1 MSAPAV
7 NYLIHAVFCTGL
19 LCLAAPP
26 ATAATDYAMQMPN
39 AARSTMLDIDAAGD
53 RLVAVGQRG
62 IIIYSDDQGQTWTQ
76 AEVPTSVMLTRVH
89 FASPQKGWAVGHDG
103 HVLSTSDGGT
113 NWVLQ
118 RDGVSAQA
126 EINEQDAGRARERVA
141 SLRKQI
147 PLAPEED
154 REALLEALEEAEWAL
169 DKALEKLDE
178 PVYAPPLMDVW
189 FRNEEQGWAS
199 GAYGT
204 LIYTGNGGRD
214 WQDWSWKVDVNPE
227 ELHYNGVDGTT
238 AGCLYLASE
247 WGRIFRS
254 SCPGEH
260 WEALETGYDGSFFG
274 VVVNP
279 ATGSVFAYG
288 LLGTIYRSTDRGE
301 TWEEL
306 ESRARASLFGAVAG
320 DDGTLIFVG
329 QGGQATITTDDG
341 ESFKP
346 LPQSSRAGLHGIAPL
361 GGGRFAVAGDGGARP
376 LETGREQQ

>member
-1 MSAPAV
+1 MSAPNV
-7 NYLIHAVFCTGL
+7 KCLIHAVFCSGM
-19 LCLAAPP
+19 LCLAALP
-26 ATAATDYAMQMPN
+26 AAAATDYAMRMPH

-62 IIIYSDDQGQTWTQ
+62 IIIYSDDRGQTWTQ

-89 FASPQKGWAVGHDG
+89 FASPEKGWAVGHDG
-103 HVLSTSDGGT
+103 NVLSTSDGGT
-113 NWVLQ
+113 HWVMQ

-126 EINEQDAGRARERVA
+126 EINEQNAGRARERVA
-141 SLRKQI
+141 SLREQI
-147 PLAPEED
+147 PLAPDED
-154 REALLEALEEAEWAL
+154 REALLEALEEAEWTL

-189 FRNEEQGWAS
+189 FKNQDQGWAS

-214 WQDWSWKVDVNPE
+214 WQDWSWKVDANPE
-227 ELHYNGVDGTT
+227 ELHYNGIDGTP

-254 SCPGEH
+254 SCSGES

-279 ATGSVFAYG
+279 ATDSVFAYG

-306 ESRARASLFGAVAG
+306 ESQARASLFGAVAA

-341 ESFKP
+341 ESFEP

-361 GGGRFAVAGDGGARP
+361 GGGRFAVAGDGGARQ
-376 LETGREQQ
+376 LEMGRVQQ